1 MPLVTPAGHGLGWR
15 RDTPDHREFAF
26 AAPIDGVSTLPAKV
40 DMRPDMPAVYDQG
53 PIGCADEATEV
64 LTNTGWKYWSD
75 IKGIELLG
83 TMNPADHSLEFQA
96 PTALQRYEYDG
107 LMHYADHRSI
117 DFALTPTHRMYV
129 RAWNERARTLSPD
142 FQFKTIDKLG
152 WYVGLP

>member
-15 RDTPDHREFAF
+15 RDTPDHRDFAF
-26 AAPIDGVSTLPAKV
+26 AAPIDVVSTLPSKV

-83 TMNPADHSLEFQA
+83 TMNPADH
-96 PTALQRYEYDG
+96 
-107 LMHYADHRSI
+107 RSI

-142 FQFKTIDKLG
+142 FQFKTIDNLG